1 MKKLFGD
8 AFVLSAKLQHKI
20 LGAASEK
27 QTNSGASPV
36 LELSIHATKGLEN
49 LVRLSFSVS
58 KLVCMQLLRV

>member
-8 AFVLSAKLQHKI
+8 AFVLSAKLQYKI

-36 LELSIHATKGLEN
+36 LDLSIHATKG
-49 LVRLSFSVS
+49 
-58 KLVCMQLLRV
+58 